1 MNRPSGGWISHKA
14 MAEQVRALPRI
25 KFMLCRAKQHP
36 VGADA
41 HIRPRVAEGA
51 GVRWTPLSKA

>member
-1 MNRPSGGWISHKA
+1 MRHVRRLHVQFGRDGLCI
-14 MAEQVRALPRI
+14 VRAG
-25 KFMLCRAKQHP
+25 FGFNQEESDAQS